1 MNAFLL
7 LIAGKEGAVPWICWR
22 GSPRQDSSRRR
33 CGGWHDQGQY
43 EHYLRLFD
51 VIPVFG
57 QTCRHQAVRRCSD
70 GDHRGLTRSLPRLY
84 NGLRAFQL
92 RSKEQKVEDAL

>member
-51 VIPVFG
+51 VIPVLG
-57 QTCRHQAVRRCSD
+57 KPVAIRRYAD
-70 GDHRGLTRSLPRLY
+70 VLMAITE
-84 NGLRAFQL
+84 A
-92 RSKEQKVEDAL
+92 